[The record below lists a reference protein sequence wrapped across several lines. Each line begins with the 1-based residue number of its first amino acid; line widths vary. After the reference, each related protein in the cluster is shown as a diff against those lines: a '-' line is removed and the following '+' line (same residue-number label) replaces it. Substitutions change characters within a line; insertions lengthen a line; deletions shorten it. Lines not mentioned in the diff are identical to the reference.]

1 MKLAIAIMVA
11 ASSLLALPGV
21 AAAEEKAAD
30 TAKKPDPMA
39 VAAGVKVTATV
50 VSVDMATRMVV
61 LKGPKGNLVEIYADE
76 RVKNLPQLK
85 AGDLVTAAYAEAVAL
100 EVKPAGAA
108 LAKRSEKNDLETA
121 KLGEKPGMLATK
133 TETVVAQITRIDKK
147 KQLASLKNPEG
158 KIIDVK
164 VKNPDNLKNVKVGD
178 MVEVT
183 YTQAI
188 AVAVTAAPAAAAS
201 APAQK

>member
-21 AAAEEKAAD
+21 AVAEEKAAD
-30 TAKKPDPMA
+30 TGKKPDPMA
-39 VAAGVKVTATV
+39 VAAAVKVTATV

-61 LKGPKGNLVEIYADE
+61 LKGPKGNLIEIYADE

-85 AGDLVTAAYAEAVAL
+85 AGDLVTAAYAEALAL
-100 EVKPAGAA
+100 EVKPASGAV
-108 LAKRSEKNDLETA
+108 AKRSEKNELETA
-121 KLGEKPGMLATK
+121 KLGEKPGMLATN

-147 KQLASLKNPEG
+147 KQMASLKNPEG
-158 KIIDVK
+158 KIVDVK
-164 VKNPDNLKNVKVGD
+164 VKNPENLKNVKVGD

-183 YTQAI
+183 YTQAV
-188 AVAVTAAPAAAAS
+188 AVAVTAAPA
-201 APAQK
+201 K